1 MLWPACGNLSAFS
14 DHDAYSAWVKTQY
27 EKNDWKWQVENSYIL
42 ICSFSPVQK
51 IWELHSVVARDWAE
65 YVQDLRNKWQE
76 WRYWSEQRRK
86 ERRILSDKVWEA
98 RVAMRLGDISPEE
111 YEEAFEEYRKAL

>member
-1 MLWPACGNLSAFS
+1 
-14 DHDAYSAWVKTQY
+14 
-27 EKNDWKWQVENSYIL
+27 L